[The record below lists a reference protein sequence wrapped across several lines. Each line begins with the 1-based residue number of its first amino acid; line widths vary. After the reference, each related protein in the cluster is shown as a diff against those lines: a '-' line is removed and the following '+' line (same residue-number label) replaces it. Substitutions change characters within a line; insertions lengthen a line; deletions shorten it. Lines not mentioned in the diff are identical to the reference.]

1 MTEEQKVIT
10 IDDVEYTED
19 QLTDAAKA
27 CINHINSLDQK
38 IGSAKFNLEQ
48 LQVGK
53 ACGQG
58 ILDIMSENLDKIV
71 VHAVGSHNF
80 RALLADF
87 EYHSRCCFARSP
99 AACAAL
105 LLLVSFSV
113 LQQFPRIPI

>member
-48 LQVGK
+48 LQVGRDAFVQLLK
-53 ACGQG
+53 AE
-58 ILDIMSENLDKIV
+58 LPE
-71 VHAVGSHNF
+71 
-80 RALLADF
+80 
-87 EYHSRCCFARSP
+87 E
-99 AACAAL
+99 
-105 LLLVSFSV
+105 
-113 LQQFPRIPI
+113 